1 MKYDN
6 IAQDLSLLYTK
17 AKESFNECI
26 QNKDNEFLRN
36 EINIPLDNIIVIENE
51 IKIVFSKRRFE
62 QYKFEVR
69 LLLFDGSIEIG
80 KYLYIKTSNEE
91 EVDDSLV
98 FY

>member
-6 IAQDLSLLYTK
+6 IAQDFSLLYIK

-26 QNKDNEFLRN
+26 RNKDNEFLKA
-36 EINIPLDNIIVIENE
+36 EINMPLDDIIVIEND

-62 QYKFEVR
+62 QYKFEVS
-69 LLLFDGSIEIG
+69 LLLFDGSEETG
-80 KYLYIKTSNEE
+80 KYLYIENSNEE
-91 EVDDSLV
+91 DVDDSLI